1 MLKCLNER
9 VSPVI
14 DEGVAAPTFTLPA
27 LVDGVHRQV
36 ALEEYIGEDVVILAF
51 YPGDFNPACDEESDL
66 DELDLFT
73 MQKDVTVLGIGPDTL
88 YAHEAFADAYDL
100 HIPLLSDTK
109 REVAELYDVAF
120 EDDAGQDLV
129 ERAVFVIDHDGD
141 VTYAWSTRDMEAL
154 PSTEAI
160 KDAIGETGG
169 DETAF
174 ARYRVGHAHYVEGRR
189 AFTSAMKSFS
199 NSEWMIAQSDFQRA
213 REEFTEADE
222 HFDSAVRFVDDEDFA
237 KHYVAAEEK
246 ATHLWPAADWL
257 ALSASHYS
265 SGRGADGQQLR
276 DDAERPLEEAREIAE
291 PIDPDEWP
299 PEEPPATETD
309 DETETF
315 VPNADEDRPAA
326 ALEVDIDEE
335 STAAGAAEQ
344 ATASDAG
351 DDVADA
357 EGDGEGDID
366 DEELAEIEAELAG
379 APSDDPVD
387 EPPEERRS
395 VIDHSPGEG
404 AEDVDPASD
413 RAETDSSGTHAGGAN
428 ADGNGGDGQSA
439 EGNDADG
446 NGADGESGST
456 DGDVNEEI
464 TDDDLAA
471 IGAEIAASNP
481 TPDNDDD
488 PDDDA
493 GGVDP
498 DGNENGDDDDG
509 VDEGADVS
517 QTGTASNEESHGE
530 GAADGNGDDS
540 SSGTDA
546 RQAPNENG
554 AA

>member
-14 DEGVAAPTFTLPA
+14 EEGVAAPTFTLPA

-36 ALEEYIGEDVVILAF
+36 ALEEYLGEDVVILAF

-100 HIPLLSDTK
+100 HIPLLSDTR

-129 ERAVFVIDHDGD
+129 ERAVFVVDHDGD
-141 VTYAWSTRDMEAL
+141 VAYAWSTRDMEAL
-154 PSTEAI
+154 PSTETI

-246 ATHLWPAADWL
+246 ATHLWQAADWL
-257 ALSASHYS
+257 AQSASHYS

-335 STAAGAAEQ
+335 STAAEGAEQ
-344 ATASDAG
+344 ATASDG
-351 DDVADA
+351 DEDVADA
-357 EGDGEGDID
+357 AGDID
-366 DEELAEIEAELAG
+366 DDELAEIEAELAG

-404 AEDVDPASD
+404 ADGSDPASNLP
-413 RAETDSSGTHAGGAN
+413 ETDSGGADANGAN
-428 ADGNGGDGQSA
+428 ADGNEANGTGPD
-439 EGNDADG
+439 GNDADG
-446 NGADGESGST
+446 ESSST
-456 DGDVNEEI
+456 DDDVNEEI

-493 GGVDP
+493 GGVDL
-498 DGNENGDDDDG
+498 DGKETGDGDDG
-509 VDEGADVS
+509 VDEDADIS
-517 QTGTASNEESHGE
+517 QTGTATNEESHGE